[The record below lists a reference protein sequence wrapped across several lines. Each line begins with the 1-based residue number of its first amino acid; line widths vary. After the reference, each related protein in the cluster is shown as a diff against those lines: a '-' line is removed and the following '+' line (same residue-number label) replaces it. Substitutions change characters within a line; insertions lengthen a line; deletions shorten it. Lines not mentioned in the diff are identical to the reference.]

1 MAQGRGDSAK
11 VLEGVETTGYG
22 SSATWTGG
30 PS

>member
-1 MAQGRGDSAK
+1 MARSRGDSAK

-22 SSATWTGG
+22 SSATWKGG